1 MQFRFLKSAL
11 KDAKVIVWIQFVG
24 CAECVRVRFF
34 SKEYQEKAVRNICF
48 KITKLQI
55 VKYQKQKETLNKTIK
70 IRKSIITMYQLNK
83 YIKSKLY
90 I

>member
-11 KDAKVIVWIQFVG
+11 KSAKVIVWIQFVG

-55 VKYQKQKETLNKTIK
+55 VKYQKQKKNIKQNNKNKKINNNNVPIK
-70 IRKSIITMYQLNK
+70 
-83 YIKSKLY
+83 
-90 I
+90 